1 MKAASSEYSPRLK
14 NYLLYCEADKLNL
27 KLLSLFVK
35 DYKKTDDSRVRAKC
49 AATASIVGIVS
60 NLLLSLMKLV
70 IGIISGSIAISA
82 DAVNNIADAAS
93 SIITLVGFKLAAKPA
108 DKEHPY
114 GHARIEYITGL
125 IVSMVICVLGIEFFI
140 NSINTLISPTQTDYS
155 VIALVILGVSIVI
168 KFWQGLFYRS
178 VGRHIDSSALI
189 ATSADSRND
198 SITTAAVLIGALIS
212 RFSGVNLDGW
222 LGVAVACFIVKS
234 GIELILETS
243 NPLLGTAP
251 SEEFVMSIGKRIMSY
266 DGVLGYHDLVVHSY
280 GHDRIFASVHVEV
293 AAERD
298 ILESHDLIDN
308 IEFDFKKS
316 GMQLVIHLDPVVT
329 ADEELHEL
337 RREVEAIIVIVSE
350 ELATPL
356 SMHDFRVVRGV
367 THTNLIFDVV
377 VPFECPKNEREVREI
392 ISKKIRTLSHEYNT
406 VIEIDRSY
414 L

>member
-1 MKAASSEYSPRLK
+1 M
-14 NYLLYCEADKLNL
+14 NL

-35 DYKKTDDSRVRAKC
+35 DYKDTSDPRVRAKC
-49 AATASIVGIVS
+49 ATVSSVVGIIS
-60 NLLLSLMKLV
+60 NLALSLMKLV

-140 NSINTLISPTQTDYS
+140 NSVNTLIKPTETDYS
-155 VIALVILGVSIVI
+155 IVALVILGISIVI
-168 KFWQGLFYRS
+168 KLWQGLFYRS
-178 VGRHIDSSALI
+178 VGHHIDSSALI

-198 SITTAAVLIGALIS
+198 SITTAAVFVGALIS
-212 RFSGVNLDGW
+212 RFSGVSLDAW
-222 LGVAVACFIVKS
+222 LGIAVACFIVKS
-234 GIELILETS
+234 GIELVIETS
-243 NPLLGTAP
+243 DPLLGTAP
-251 SEEFVMSIGKRIMSY
+251 TKEFVGSIGKRIMSY
-266 DGVLGYHDLVVHSY
+266 DGVLGYHDLVVHNY

-316 GMQLVIHLDPVVT
+316 GIQLVIHLDPVVT
-329 ADEELHEL
+329 SDEELHEL
-337 RREVEAIIVIVSE
+337 HREVEAIIVIVSD
-350 ELATPL
+350 ELNTAL

-377 VPFECPKNEREVREI
+377 VPFECPKNECEVREI
-392 ISKKIRTLSHEYNT
+392 ISKKVRALSQEYNT

-414 L
+414 I